1 MTEIGDYIRERR
13 KEKNLTLR
21 GLAEL
26 AGISHTEVFRIESGE
41 RKMPSVQVLLQLAKA
56 LGVSNTEMFRKAG
69 VPENFESIGLAGD
82 SFSELKTV
90 EQQEAAHK
98 IIDGIARSGDL
109 PKEDYDKL
117 IEQME
122 MFLKYVKDKRNTQ

>member
-1 MTEIGDYIRERR
+1 MTEIGDFIRERR
-13 KEKNLTLR
+13 KEKDLTLR

-26 AGISHTEVFRIESGE
+26 AGISHTEIYRIESGE

-56 LGVSNTEMFRKAG
+56 LGVTNSEMLRMAG
-69 VPENFESIGLAGD
+69 VPASYADTGPMAD
-82 SFSELKTV
+82 SFSELKT
-90 EQQEAAHK
+90 ENQQEAAHK

-117 IEQME
+117 VEQME
-122 MFLKYVKDKRNTQ
+122 MFLEYVKNKRNPQ